1 MAAAAAVEADKVQAE
16 EIAAK
21 SRAAATAAAAAAA
34 AAAAVAAAMPPVP
47 ALDAVVSV
55 RPLELPDAP
64 LGAGVSAGA
73 GEVAAG
79 EEAAEAGEQRRLV
92 PA

>member
-1 MAAAAAVEADKVQAE
+1 VVAAAAAVEADKVQAE

-21 SRAAATAAAAAAA
+21 SRAAATAAAT

-47 ALDAVVSV
+47 ALDAVVPV
-55 RPLELPDAP
+55 RLLELPDAP

-73 GEVAAG
+73 EEVAAG